1 MGALKSGMNG
11 GGAARG
17 DHRDGA
23 SPNCNRRGSNFA
35 TGNNNNLGLAADV
48 LEENGSEQAVKG
60 ESSSHAYEL
69 YRTGQTVT
77 QMQSLV
83 EGDAEIRQLLLYLR
97 RQVARAETRSAA
109 YQLDDEGGQLQ
120 RSQRGFFMWPCCCCP
135 EPDTPSGD
143 RLRRTLR
150 LLGPVLHPD
159 ARFRSIWNVSLAVLI
174 VYCGVAIPFEIAFE
188 DDMLYEMCKVPPP
201 TPITPTMRNECPSW
215 QVWVWFNFVVDL
227 WFICDVFLNLR
238 TGCVLSLIVPS
249 LSKLQIP
256 LSDRCCVC
264 VLQVR
269 RRGPLRRRR
278 RDGDAQLL
286 TRLLP
291 LRCDRIVPAQFHPFR
306 HDRSAAGGGR
316 RPLEQ
321 ANPLPSPGEAD

>member
-1 MGALKSGMNG
+1 MFSSSVKDMEKRLAATEESLKLRVTQMEVTIMGALKSGMNG

-120 RSQRGFFMWPCCCCP
+120 RSQRGFSCGRAAAAGAGYAF
-135 EPDTPSGD
+135 
-143 RLRRTLR
+143 RRSFAAHA
-150 LLGPVLHPD
+150 PP
-159 ARFRSIWNVSLAVLI
+159 ARP
-174 VYCGVAIPFEIAFE
+174 GVASGR
-188 DDMLYEMCKVPPP
+188 KVPFY
-201 TPITPTMRNECPSW
+201 MER
-215 QVWVWFNFVVDL
+215 
-227 WFICDVFLNLR
+227 
-238 TGCVLSLIVPS
+238 VPRS
-249 LSKLQIP
+249 AYCL
-256 LSDRCCVC
+256 
-264 VLQVR
+264 
-269 RRGPLRRRR
+269 LRRRYSV
-278 RDGDAQLL
+278 RD
-286 TRLLP
+286 R
-291 LRCDRIVPAQFHPFR
+291 F
-306 HDRSAAGGGR
+306 
-316 RPLEQ
+316 
-321 ANPLPSPGEAD
+321 

>member
-1 MGALKSGMNG
+1 MFSSSVKDMEKRLAATEESLKLRVTQMEVAIMGALKSGMNG

-159 ARFRSIWNVSLAVLI
+159 ARFRSIWYVSLAVLI

-188 DDMLYEMCKVPPP
+188 DDMLYEMCS
-201 TPITPTMRNECPSW
+201 CLHLHPSL
-215 QVWVWFNFVVDL
+215 QQCAMNAHHGKYGSGSIL
-227 WFICDVFLNLR
+227 WSICGLYAMS
-238 TGCVLSLIVPS
+238 SLICGQGAFS
-249 LSKLQIP
+249 HS
-256 LSDRCCVC
+256 
-264 VLQVR
+264 
-269 RRGPLRRRR
+269 
-278 RDGDAQLL
+278 
-286 TRLLP
+286 
-291 LRCDRIVPAQFHPFR
+291 
-306 HDRSAAGGGR
+306 
-316 RPLEQ
+316 
-321 ANPLPSPGEAD
+321 